1 MNEAQSDA
9 LKYTLT
15 AGLLSALGGGGLAYL
30 ANKVQK
36 TDPKTLEDLNTTS
49 PDLVEIP
56 YPIVKKKKPQGAL
69 PAPKLASLKGFLGG
83 ENAESWHEV
92 PWAPAALVGGTA
104 IGGLGAYKLIDS
116 LMKKKRKEG
125 MKDQLAAAEEE
136 YKKTLLN
143 SYDPSRLKLIKSSKA
158 QEINEGLE
166 KLASLLKI
174 SEQPQQQENLFD
186 KMIAGQAPPPS
197 AAEKRYASLSGG
209 LKTLGHNLGIPD
221 SENAPSWTGIPA
233 GLGMLALGTIPLA
246 SGYAAYKYFK
256 KRNKSNLVNEAAK
269 ARALERLGE
278 NVPAPYA
285 AIED

>member
-1 MNEAQSDA
+1 MNEAQSNA

-15 AGLLSALGGGGLAYL
+15 AGLLSALGGGGLAYM
-30 ANKVQK
+30 ANKMQK
-36 TDPKTLEDLNTTS
+36 TDPESLEDLNTTS

-69 PAPKLASLKGFLGG
+69 PAPKIASLKGFLGG

-92 PWAPAALVGGTA
+92 PWAPAAMVGGTA
-104 IGGLGAYKLIDS
+104 LGGLGAYKLIDS

-125 MKDQLAAAEEE
+125 MKDQLADAEEE

-143 SYDPSRLKLIKSSKA
+143 SYDPKRLQLIKSSKA

-166 KLASLLKI
+166 KLASMLKI
-174 SEQPQQQENLFD
+174 SEEEENLFD
-186 KMIAGQAPPPS
+186 KMVAGNAPPPS
-197 AAEKRYASLSGG
+197 AAEKTYAATSSG
-209 LKTLGHNLGIPD
+209 LKTLGRNLGMFPNVKD
-221 SENAPSWTGIPA
+221 APGWMGVPTGLA
-233 GLGMLALGTIPLA
+233 MLAAGTIPIA

-269 ARALERLGE
+269 ARALERMGE

>member
-1 MNEAQSDA
+1 MNEAQSNA

-49 PDLVEIP
+49 PDIVEIP

-92 PWAPAALVGGTA
+92 PWAPVALVGGTA
-104 IGGLGAYKLIDS
+104 LGGLGAYKLIDNM
-116 LMKKKRKEG
+116 MKKKRKEG

-174 SEQPQQQENLFD
+174 SEEENLAD
-186 KMIAGQAPPPS
+186 KLIAGKAPPPS
-197 AAEKRYASLSGG
+197 AAEKAYAAGSSAA
-209 LKTLGHNLGIPD
+209 KTLGHNLGVPD
-221 SENAPSWTGIPA
+221 TKNMPSWTGIPVGLAALA
-233 GLGMLALGTIPLA
+233 GVTIPLA

>member
-1 MNEAQSDA
+1 MNEAQSNA

-15 AGLLSALGGGGLAYL
+15 AGLLSALGGGGLAYM
-30 ANKVQK
+30 ANKMQK
-36 TDPKTLEDLNTTS
+36 TDPESLEDLNTTS

-56 YPIVKKKKPQGAL
+56 YPIVKKKKPQEAL
-69 PAPKLASLKGFLGG
+69 PAPKIASLKGFLGG

-92 PWAPAALVGGTA
+92 PWAPAAMVGGTA
-104 IGGLGAYKLIDS
+104 LGGLGAYKLIDS

-143 SYDPSRLKLIKSSKA
+143 SYDPKRLQLIKSSKA
-158 QEINEGLE
+158 QEINEELE
-166 KLASLLKI
+166 KLASMLKI
-174 SEQPQQQENLFD
+174 SEEEENLFD
-186 KMIAGQAPPPS
+186 KMVAGNAPPPT
-197 AAEKRYASLSGG
+197 AAEKAYAATSSG
-209 LKTLGHNLGIPD
+209 LKTMGRNLGLFPNVKD
-221 SENAPSWTGIPA
+221 APGWMGVPTGLA
-233 GLGMLALGTIPLA
+233 MLAAGTIPIA
-246 SGYAAYKYFK
+246 SGYAAYNYFK

-269 ARALERLGE
+269 ARALERMGE